1 MTDSP
6 VEIKFKSSV
15 EVEYIRSMAADE
27 FVAQAARVSTASD
40 MYTGRPV
47 AGLINSLMREKH
59 GSPFEHGMFTFRVHA
74 PIFVFR
80 EWMRHRAGWSY
91 NEQSG
96 RYTEFEPVFYVPAP
110 GRPLVQHGKA
120 MDYDLRDGSQD
131 QQEAVDAVTRHACLT
146 AWEDYQLLLRQRV
159 AREVARNVLPVATYS
174 TMYATCN
181 PRSLMHFLALRTRD
195 ENATFP
201 SKPQAEIEWC
211 ARECERWLEEKMPIT
226 YAAWN
231 ENGRVAP

>member
-1 MTDSP
+1 MD
-6 VEIKFKSSV
+6 EIKFSSTVNV
-15 EVEYIRSMAADE
+15 ECIRVMAADV
-27 FVAQAARVSTASD
+27 FVAQAARVSTATD
-40 MYTGRPV
+40 TQLGKPI
-47 AGLINSLMREKH
+47 AGLISALMREKH

-80 EWMRHRAGWSY
+80 EWQRHRAGWSY

-96 RYTEFEPVFYVPAP
+96 RYTEFEPEFYVPAP
-110 GRPLVQHGKA
+110 GRPITQHGRA
-120 MDYDLRDGSQD
+120 MAYDLREGSPSQITC
-131 QQEAVDAVTRHACLT
+131 AVQSSMAVYRQ
-146 AWEDYQLLLRQRV
+146 AWAEYRDMIDNGI

-181 PRSLMHFLALRTRD
+181 PRSLMHFLGLRTRD
-195 ENATFP
+195 DTATFP

-211 ARECERWLEEKMPIT
+211 ARECERWLEDSMPLT

>member
-1 MTDSP
+1 VTEVRLTSEIT
-6 VEIKFKSSV
+6 VELV
-15 EVEYIRSMAADE
+15 RAMASDE
-27 FVAQAARVSTASD
+27 AVAEAARVSTAKDRES
-40 MYTGRPV
+40 TERPV
-47 AGLINSLMREKH
+47 QGLISALMRERH

-80 EWMRHRAGWSY
+80 EWQRHRAGWSY

-110 GRPLVQHGKA
+110 GRPLVQQGKA
-120 MDYDLRDGSQD
+120 MDYDLREGSSSQIACATWSSIGLYRKAWDEYQD
-131 QQEAVDAVTRHACLT
+131 MIAHGI
-146 AWEDYQLLLRQRV
+146 

-181 PRSLMHFLALRTRD
+181 PRSLMHFLSLRTRED
-195 ENATFP
+195 DAAYP
-201 SKPQAEIEWC
+201 SKPQVEIEWA
-211 ARECERWLEEKMPIT
+211 ARQCEKVLEDSMPVT

-231 ENGRVAP
+231 ANGRVAP

>member
-1 MTDSP
+1 MDD
-6 VEIKFKSSV
+6 EIKFNSTMTV
-15 EVEYIRSMAADE
+15 DCIRVMAADV
-27 FVAQAARVSTASD
+27 FVAQAARVSTATD
-40 MYTGRPV
+40 DQLGKPIN
-47 AGLINSLMREKH
+47 GLINSLMRERH

-96 RYTEFEPVFYVPAP
+96 RYTEFEPEFYIPAP
-110 GRPLVQHGKA
+110 GRPITQVGRA
-120 MDYDLRDGSQD
+120 MAYDLREGSPSQITCAVQSSMAAYRLAWHEYQD
-131 QQEAVDAVTRHACLT
+131 MLGSGI
-146 AWEDYQLLLRQRV
+146 

-181 PRSLMHFLALRTRD
+181 PRSLMHFLSHRTRD
-195 ENATFP
+195 DSALHP

-211 ARECERWLEEKMPIT
+211 ARSCEWWLEDSMPLT
-226 YAAWN
+226 YDAWN
-231 ENGRVAP
+231 REGRVAP